1 MAIRVVT
8 IVGARPQFVKA
19 AVVSRAIRQNQGVE
33 EILVHTGQ
41 HHDSSMSDVFF
52 QEMHIPAPHH
62 HLGIAGGSHGA
73 MTGRML
79 ESIEK
84 VLMTEKPDRVLVYG
98 DTNSTLAGALAA
110 AKLHIPLCHVE
121 AGLRSF
127 NRRMPEEINRIL
139 TDQVS
144 TLLFCPT
151 DTAVK
156 NLQSEGITRGVIRTG
171 DVMADA
177 FYFYKGEAQQAAKL
191 FRSLPEKPYALATLH
206 RAENT
211 DDDRRLRSIIQALET
226 LNRDMP
232 VYLPLHP
239 RTRSKLAS
247 LGMNIRLQTL
257 EPIGYYDMLQLLSG
271 ASLVLT
277 DSGGLQ
283 KEAYLAEKPCITFR
297 DETEWVELAEAGVNQ
312 VVGPESKAILTAA
325 LAFKRAP
332 PTFVRGLYGEG
343 NAGEQIVAAML
354 T

>member
-1 MAIRVVT
+1 MAIKVVT

-19 AVVSRAIRQNQGVE
+19 AVVSRVFRQHSDVE

-41 HHDSSMSDVFF
+41 HHDASMSDAFF
-52 QEMHIPAPHH
+52 QEMRIPTPAH
-62 HLGIAGGSHGA
+62 HLGVAGGTHGA

-79 ESIEK
+79 EKIEQ
-84 VLMTEKPDRVLVYG
+84 VLLQEKPDWVLVYG

-110 AKLHIPLCHVE
+110 AKLHIPLVHVE

-127 NRRMPEEINRIL
+127 NRRMPEEVNRVL
-139 TDQVS
+139 TDQLS
-144 TLLFCPT
+144 TKLFCPT

-156 NLQSEGITRGVIRTG
+156 NLEREGITQGVVRTG

-247 LGMNIRLQTL
+247 LGLNLRLQTL

-297 DETEWVELAEAGVNQ
+297 DETEWVELVEAGVNQ
-312 VVGPESKAILTAA
+312 VVGTESHAILTAA